1 MTGVTRSQAH
11 FGRHAGSVAAAKHQN
26 AKKRDRT
33 ALGAGTNR
41 EFFSCLLW
49 QRPPRVRSVTRFCHI
64 DQNVLPRPFFLACW
78 QNTPAGRQIGE

>member
-41 EFFSCLLW
+41 EFFSCLKW
-49 QRPPRVRSVTRFCHI
+49 EVCTPTPRWFWAVTQGMSSCRAKMAG
-64 DQNVLPRPFFLACW
+64 QS
-78 QNTPAGRQIGE
+78 PAVGTL

>member
-41 EFFSCLLW
+41 EFFSCL
-49 QRPPRVRSVTRFCHI
+49 QRRGSANERMW
-64 DQNVLPRPFFLACW
+64 LAD
-78 QNTPAGRQIGE
+78 PL